1 MSTPTANFEI
11 VANISEGRSEAI
23 LRQAAA
29 AIRAVP
35 GVTLRDI
42 HSDADHDRSVFTYIA
57 AGGVELV
64 AATLAL
70 ARVAVASIDLTSS
83 AKSGESRG
91 VHPRIGALDVV
102 PVVPISPTATLEQA
116 AEIARIVAVAL
127 ATTLNLPVHLY
138 GAAARNEERRS
149 LPTLRR
155 GGFEQL
161 AAHQAAEGGEPD
173 FGPRAPHPTA
183 GATAVGARPLMA
195 AWNIALVGGAD
206 ADTLLKVSKEIAREI
221 RGTTPGGVR
230 GLQALG
236 FPLASKGVAQV
247 SMNLHDLLEATDRGD
262 TLHAIRERIRAAAS
276 SRGVEIGETE
286 VVGLLPERALVAGG
300 DPAALQISGGWE
312 RVVLD
317 R

>member
-1 MSTPTANFEI
+1 MTTPTANFGI
-11 VANISEGRSEAI
+11 VANISEGRNAEILQQVSVAI
-23 LRQAAA
+23 Q
-29 AIRAVP
+29 AVP
-35 GVTLRDI
+35 GVTLRDV
-42 HSDADHDRSVFTYIA
+42 HTDADHDRSVFTYVA

-70 ARVAVASIDLTSS
+70 ARIAVASIDLSS
-83 AKSGESRG
+83 PEKSGEGRG

-102 PVVPISPTATLEQA
+102 PVVPISPRATLEQA
-116 AEIARIVAVAL
+116 AEIARIAAAAL
-127 ATTLNLPVHLY
+127 ATTLSLPVHLY

-173 FGPRAPHPTA
+173 FGPREPHPTA
-183 GATAVGARPLMA
+183 GATAVGARTLMA
-195 AWNIALVGGAD
+195 AWNIALAGAN

-221 RGTTPGGVR
+221 RGATPGGVR

-247 SMNLHDLLEATDRGD
+247 SMNLHDLLEAIDRGD

-300 DPAALQISGGWE
+300 DPSALQIRGGWE

>member
-1 MSTPTANFEI
+1 MTNPTANFEI
-11 VANISEGRSEAI
+11 VANISEGRNAEILQQVSVAI
-23 LRQAAA
+23 Q
-29 AIRAVP
+29 AVP
-35 GVTLRDI
+35 GVTLRDV
-42 HSDADHDRSVFTYIA
+42 HTDADHDRSVFTYVA

-70 ARVAVASIDLTSS
+70 ARIAVASIDLSS
-83 AKSGESRG
+83 LAKSGDRRG

-102 PVVPISPTATLEQA
+102 PVVPISPKATLEQA
-116 AEIARIVAVAL
+116 AEIARIAAAAL
-127 ATTLNLPVHLY
+127 ATTLSLPVHLY

-173 FGPRAPHPTA
+173 FGPREPHPTA
-183 GATAVGARPLMA
+183 GATAVGARTLMA
-195 AWNIALVGGAD
+195 AWNIALAGAD
-206 ADTLLKVSKEIAREI
+206 ADTLFVIAKEIAREI
-221 RGTTPGGVR
+221 RGATPGGVR

-247 SMNLHDLLEATDRGD
+247 SMNLHDLLEATNRGD
-262 TLHAIRERIRAAAS
+262 TLHVIRERIRAAAS

-300 DPAALQISGGWE
+300 NPAALQISGGWE

>member
-1 MSTPTANFEI
+1 
-11 VANISEGRSEAI
+11 
-23 LRQAAA
+23 LQQAAT
-29 AIRAVP
+29 AIQAVR

-42 HSDADHDRSVFTYIA
+42 HSDADHDRSVFTYVA

-64 AATLAL
+64 AATLAI
-70 ARVAVASIDLTSS
+70 ARVAVASIDLSRPE
-83 AKSGESRG
+83 KSGEGRG

-102 PVVPISPTATLEQA
+102 PVVPISPTATLDQA
-116 AEIARIVAVAL
+116 AEIARVAGAAL
-127 ATTLNLPVHLY
+127 ATSLGLPVHLY
-138 GAAARNEERRS
+138 GAAARSEERRS

-161 AAHQAAEGGEPD
+161 AAHQAAEGGAPD
-173 FGPRAPHPTA
+173 FGPREPHPTA
-183 GATAVGARPLMA
+183 GATAVGARTLMA
-195 AWNIALVGGAD
+195 AWNIALTGAE
-206 ADTLLKVSKEIAREI
+206 ADTLLVIAKEIAREM
-221 RGTTPGGVR
+221 RGATPGGVH

-236 FPLASKGVAQV
+236 FPLASKETAQV

-286 VVGLLPERALVAGG
+286 IVGLLPKRALVAGG
-300 DPAALQISGGWE
+300 NPASLQISGGWD

>member
-1 MSTPTANFEI
+1 MTTPTANFEI
-11 VANISEGRSEAI
+11 VANISEGRNAEILQQVSVAI
-23 LRQAAA
+23 Q
-29 AIRAVP
+29 AVP
-35 GVTLRDI
+35 GVTLRDV
-42 HSDADHDRSVFTYIA
+42 HTDADHDRSVFTYVA

-70 ARVAVASIDLTSS
+70 ARIAVASIDLLSPE
-83 AKSGESRG
+83 KSGEGRG

-116 AEIARIVAVAL
+116 AEIARIAAAAL
-127 ATTLNLPVHLY
+127 ATTLSLPVHLY

-173 FGPRAPHPTA
+173 FGPRDPHPTA
-183 GATAVGARPLMA
+183 GATAVGARTLMA
-195 AWNIALVGGAD
+195 AWNIALAGAS

-221 RGTTPGGVR
+221 RGATPGGVR

-236 FPLASKGVAQV
+236 FPLASKGIAQV

-262 TLHAIRERIRAAAS
+262 TLHAIRERIRSAAN
-276 SRGVEIGETE
+276 SRGVEIGKTE

-300 DPAALQISGGWE
+300 DPGALQISGGWE

-317 R
+317 C

>member
-1 MSTPTANFEI
+1 MTTTNANFEI
-11 VANISEGRSEAI
+11 VANISEGRNPAI
-23 LRQAAA
+23 LQQVTA
-29 AIRAVP
+29 AIQAVP
-35 GVTLRDI
+35 GVTLRDV
-42 HSDADHDRSVFTYIA
+42 HTDADHDRSVFTYVA

-70 ARVAVASIDLTSS
+70 ARIAVASIDLSS
-83 AKSGESRG
+83 PEKSGEGRG

-102 PVVPISPTATLEQA
+102 PVVPISPEATLEQA
-116 AEIARIVAVAL
+116 AEIARVAGAAL
-127 ATTLNLPVHLY
+127 ATTLSLPVHLY

-161 AAHQAAEGGEPD
+161 AAHQAADGGEPD
-173 FGPRAPHPTA
+173 FGPREPHPTA
-183 GATAVGARPLMA
+183 GATAVGARTLMA
-195 AWNIALVGGAD
+195 AWNIELAGAD
-206 ADTLLKVSKEIAREI
+206 ADTLLQVSKEIAREI
-221 RGTTPGGVR
+221 RGVNPGGVR

-300 DPAALQISGGWE
+300 NPAALQISGGWE
-312 RVVLD
+312 RVVLE

>member
-29 AIRAVP
+29 AIQAVP

-83 AKSGESRG
+83 TKSGEGRG

-102 PVVPISPTATLEQA
+102 PVVPISSTATLEQA
-116 AEIARIVAVAL
+116 AEIARIAAAAL

-195 AWNIALVGGAD
+195 AWNIALGGAD
-206 ADTLLKVSKEIAREI
+206 ADTLLQSSKAIAREI
-221 RGTTPGGVR
+221 RGATPGGVP

-236 FPLASKGVAQV
+236 FPLASKGIAQV
-247 SMNLHDLLEATDRGD
+247 SMNLHDLIGATDRGD

-286 VVGLLPERALVAGG
+286 VVGLLPERALQAGG
-300 DPAALQISGGWE
+300 NPAALQISGGWE
-312 RVVLD
+312 RVVLE

>member
-1 MSTPTANFEI
+1 MNMSTANFEI
-11 VANISEGRSEAI
+11 VANISEGRNAEILQRVSVAI
-23 LRQAAA
+23 Q
-29 AIRAVP
+29 AVP
-35 GVTLRDI
+35 GITLRDI
-42 HSDADHDRSVFTYIA
+42 HTDADHDRSVFTYVA

-70 ARVAVASIDLTSS
+70 ARIAVASIDLSS
-83 AKSGESRG
+83 PAKSGEGRG

-116 AEIARIVAVAL
+116 AEIARVAGTAL
-127 ATTLNLPVHLY
+127 ANTLSIPVHLY
-138 GAAARNEERRS
+138 GAAARNEDRRS

-161 AAHQAAEGGEPD
+161 TAHQAAEGGAPD
-173 FGPRAPHPTA
+173 FGPREPHPTA
-183 GATAVGARPLMA
+183 GATAVGARTLMA
-195 AWNIALVGGAD
+195 AWNIALAGSD
-206 ADTLLKVSKEIAREI
+206 AETLLQVSKEIAREI
-221 RGTTPGGVR
+221 RGATPGGVR

-236 FPLASKGVAQV
+236 FPLASKGIAQV

-262 TLHAIRERIRAAAS
+262 TLHAIRERVLVAAT
-276 SRGVEIGETE
+276 SRGVEIGDTE

-312 RVVLD
+312 RVVLE

>member
-1 MSTPTANFEI
+1 MTTPTTNFEI
-11 VANISEGRSEAI
+11 VANISEGRNAEILQQVSVAI
-23 LRQAAA
+23 Q
-29 AIRAVP
+29 AVP
-35 GVTLRDI
+35 GVTLRDV
-42 HSDADHDRSVFTYIA
+42 HTDADHDRSVFTYVA

-70 ARVAVASIDLTSS
+70 ARIAVASIDLSS
-83 AKSGESRG
+83 LAKSGDRRG

-102 PVVPISPTATLEQA
+102 PVVPISPKATLEQA
-116 AEIARIVAVAL
+116 AEIARIAAAAL
-127 ATTLNLPVHLY
+127 ATTLSLPVHLY

-173 FGPRAPHPTA
+173 FGPREPHPTA
-183 GATAVGARPLMA
+183 GATAVGARTLMA
-195 AWNIALVGGAD
+195 AWNIALAGAD
-206 ADTLLKVSKEIAREI
+206 ADTLFVIAKEIAREI
-221 RGTTPGGVR
+221 RGATPGGVR

-262 TLHAIRERIRAAAS
+262 TLHAIRERIRGAAS
-276 SRGVEIGETE
+276 SRGVEIGESE

>member
-1 MSTPTANFEI
+1 MTTTNANFEI
-11 VANISEGRSEAI
+11 VANISEGRDPEI
-23 LRQAAA
+23 LQQAAA
-29 AIRAVP
+29 VIRAVS
-35 GVTLRDI
+35 GVTLRDV
-42 HSDADHDRSVFTYIA
+42 HTDADHDRSVFTYVG

-70 ARVAVASIDLTSS
+70 ARVAAASIDLSS
-83 AKSGESRG
+83 PTKSGEGRG
-91 VHPRIGALDVV
+91 VHPRLGALDVV

-116 AEIARIVAVAL
+116 AEIARVAGAAL

-161 AAHQAAEGGEPD
+161 AAHQAAEGGAPD
-173 FGPRAPHPTA
+173 FGPLQPHPTA
-183 GATAVGARPLMA
+183 GAAAVGARTLMA
-195 AWNIALVGGAD
+195 AWNIALSGAD
-206 ADTLLKVSKEIAREI
+206 ADTLLVIAKEIAREI
-221 RGTTPGGVR
+221 RGTTAGGVC

-262 TLHAIRERIRAAAS
+262 TLHAIRERVLVAAR
-276 SRGVEIGETE
+276 SRGVQIGETE
-286 VVGLLPERALVAGG
+286 IVGLLPERALHAGG

-312 RVVLD
+312 RVVLE

>member
-1 MSTPTANFEI
+1 MTAPTANFEI
-11 VANISEGRSEAI
+11 VANISEGRDPEI
-23 LRQAAA
+23 LQQAAA
-29 AIRAVP
+29 AIRAVS
-35 GVTLRDI
+35 GVTLRDV
-42 HSDADHDRSVFTYIA
+42 HTDADHDRSVFTYIG

-70 ARVAVASIDLTSS
+70 ARIAVARIDLSS
-83 AKSGESRG
+83 PAKSGVGRG

-102 PVVPISPTATLEQA
+102 PVVPISPEATLEQA
-116 AEIARIVAVAL
+116 AEIARVTGAAL

-138 GAAARNEERRS
+138 GAAARNADRRS

-161 AAHQAAEGGEPD
+161 AAHQSAEGGAPD
-173 FGPRAPHPTA
+173 FGPLEPHPTA
-183 GATAVGARPLMA
+183 GATAVGARTLMA
-195 AWNIALVGGAD
+195 AWNIALAGTD
-206 ADTLLKVSKEIAREI
+206 TDTLLVIAKEIAREI

-236 FPLASKGVAQV
+236 FPLASKGIAQV
-247 SMNLHDLLEATDRGD
+247 SMNLHDLPEATDRGD
-262 TLHAIRERIRAAAS
+262 TLHAIRERIRAAAN
-276 SRGVEIGETE
+276 SRGVQISETE
-286 VVGLLPERALVAGG
+286 VVGLLPERALHAGG
-300 DPAALQISGGWE
+300 NPAALQISGGWE

>member
-1 MSTPTANFEI
+1 MNMSTANFVI
-11 VANISEGRSEAI
+11 VANISEGRNAEI
-23 LRQAAA
+23 LQQVSA
-29 AIRAVP
+29 AIQAVP
-35 GVTLRDI
+35 GVTLRDV
-42 HSDADHDRSVFTYIA
+42 HTDVDHDRSVFTYVA
-57 AGGVELV
+57 VGGVELV

-70 ARVAVASIDLTSS
+70 ARIAVASIDLSS
-83 AKSGESRG
+83 PEKSGEGRG

-116 AEIARIVAVAL
+116 AEIARIAAAAL
-127 ATTLNLPVHLY
+127 ATTLSLPVHLY

-183 GATAVGARPLMA
+183 GATAVGARTLMA
-195 AWNIALVGGAD
+195 AWNIALAGAN

-221 RGTTPGGVR
+221 RGATPGGVR

-262 TLHAIRERIRAAAS
+262 TLHAIRERIRVAAS
-276 SRGVEIGETE
+276 SRGAEIGDTE

-300 DPAALQISGGWE
+300 DPAALQIRGGWE

>member
-1 MSTPTANFEI
+1 M
-11 VANISEGRSEAI
+11 
-23 LRQAAA
+23 
-29 AIRAVP
+29 
-35 GVTLRDI
+35 
-42 HSDADHDRSVFTYIA
+42 
-57 AGGVELV
+57 
-64 AATLAL
+64 
-70 ARVAVASIDLTSS
+70 
-83 AKSGESRG
+83 
-91 VHPRIGALDVV
+91 HPRIGALDVV
-102 PVVPISPTATLEQA
+102 PVVPISPKATLEQA
-116 AEIARIVAVAL
+116 AEIARIAAAAL
-127 ATTLNLPVHLY
+127 ATTLSLPVHLY

-173 FGPRAPHPTA
+173 FGPREPHPTA
-183 GATAVGARPLMA
+183 GATAVGARTLMA
-195 AWNIALVGGAD
+195 AWNIALAGSD
-206 ADTLLKVSKEIAREI
+206 ADTLLQVSKEIAREI

-312 RVVLD
+312 RVVLE

>member
-1 MSTPTANFEI
+1 MTTTTVNFEI
-11 VANISEGRSEAI
+11 VANVSEGRNAEI
-23 LRQAAA
+23 LQQAAT
-29 AIRAVP
+29 AIQAVP
-35 GVTLRDI
+35 GVTLRDV
-42 HSDADHDRSVFTYIA
+42 HTDADHDRSVFTYVA
-57 AGGVELV
+57 AGGAELV

-70 ARVAVASIDLTSS
+70 ARVAVASIDLSS
-83 AKSGESRG
+83 PAKSGDGRG

-102 PVVPISPTATLEQA
+102 PVVPISPEATLEQA
-116 AEIARIVAVAL
+116 AEIARIAAAAL
-127 ATTLNLPVHLY
+127 ATTLSLPVHLY
-138 GAAARNEERRS
+138 GSAARNEERRS

-161 AAHQAAEGGEPD
+161 AKHQAAEGGEPD
-173 FGPRAPHPTA
+173 FGPREPHPTA
-183 GATAVGARPLMA
+183 GTTAVGARPLMA
-195 AWNIALVGGAD
+195 AWNIALAGAK

-221 RGTTPGGVR
+221 RGATPGGVR

-236 FPLASKGVAQV
+236 FPLASKGIAQV

-300 DPAALQISGGWE
+300 NPVALQISGGWE
-312 RVVLD
+312 RVVLE

>member
-1 MSTPTANFEI
+1 MTTPTANFEI
-11 VANISEGRSEAI
+11 VANISEGRDPAI
-23 LRQAAA
+23 LQQAAT
-29 AIRAVP
+29 AIQTVP

-42 HSDADHDRSVFTYIA
+42 HSDADHDRSVFTYVA

-64 AATLAL
+64 AATLAI
-70 ARVAVASIDLTSS
+70 ARVAVASIDLSRPE
-83 AKSGESRG
+83 KSGEGRG

-102 PVVPISPTATLEQA
+102 PVVPISPTATIDQA
-116 AEIARIVAVAL
+116 AEIARVAGAAL
-127 ATTLNLPVHLY
+127 ATSLGLPVHLY
-138 GAAARNEERRS
+138 GAAARSEERRS

-161 AAHQAAEGGEPD
+161 AAHQAAEGGAPD
-173 FGPRAPHPTA
+173 FGPREPHPTA
-183 GATAVGARPLMA
+183 GATAVGARTLMA
-195 AWNIALVGGAD
+195 AWNIALTGAE
-206 ADTLLKVSKEIAREI
+206 ADTLLVIAKEIAREM
-221 RGTTPGGVR
+221 RGATPGGVH

-236 FPLASKGVAQV
+236 FPLASKETAQV

-286 VVGLLPERALVAGG
+286 IVGLLPKRALVAGG
-300 DPAALQISGGWE
+300 NPASLQISGGWD

>member
-1 MSTPTANFEI
+1 MNMSTANFEI
-11 VANISEGRSEAI
+11 VANISEGRNAEI
-23 LRQAAA
+23 LQRAAA
-29 AIRAVP
+29 AIQAVP
-35 GVTLRDI
+35 GVTLRDV
-42 HSDADHDRSVFTYIA
+42 HTDADHDRSVFTYVA

-70 ARVAVASIDLTSS
+70 ARIAVASIDLSS
-83 AKSGESRG
+83 LAKSGDRRG

-116 AEIARIVAVAL
+116 AEIARIAAAAL
-127 ATTLNLPVHLY
+127 ATTLSLPVHLY

-173 FGPRAPHPTA
+173 FGPREPHPTA
-183 GATAVGARPLMA
+183 GATAVGARTLMA
-195 AWNIALVGGAD
+195 AWNIALAASD
-206 ADTLLKVSKEIAREI
+206 ADTLLQVSKEIAREI

-262 TLHAIRERIRAAAS
+262 TLHAIRERIRGAAS

-300 DPAALQISGGWE
+300 NPAALQISGGWE

>member
-1 MSTPTANFEI
+1 MSTPNANFEI

-29 AIRAVP
+29 AIQAVP

-83 AKSGESRG
+83 AKSGEGRG

-116 AEIARIVAVAL
+116 AEIARIAAAAL

-195 AWNIALVGGAD
+195 AWNIALGGAG
-206 ADTLLKVSKEIAREI
+206 ADTLLQISKEIAREI
-221 RGTTPGGVR
+221 RGATPGGVP

-236 FPLASKGVAQV
+236 FPLASKGIAQV
-247 SMNLHDLLEATDRGD
+247 SMNLHDLIGATDRGD

-286 VVGLLPERALVAGG
+286 VVGLLPERALQAGG
-300 DPAALQISGGWE
+300 NPAALQISGGWE
-312 RVVLD
+312 RVVLE

>member
-1 MSTPTANFEI
+1 MNMSTANFEI
-11 VANISEGRSEAI
+11 VANISEGRNAEI
-23 LRQAAA
+23 LQRAAA
-29 AIRAVP
+29 AIQAVP
-35 GVTLRDI
+35 GVTLRDV
-42 HSDADHDRSVFTYIA
+42 HTDADHDRSVFTYVA

-70 ARVAVASIDLTSS
+70 ARIAVASIDLSS
-83 AKSGESRG
+83 PEKSGEGRG

-116 AEIARIVAVAL
+116 AEIARIAAAAL
-127 ATTLNLPVHLY
+127 ATTLSLPVHLY

-173 FGPRAPHPTA
+173 FGPREPHPTA
-183 GATAVGARPLMA
+183 GATAVGARTLMA
-195 AWNIALVGGAD
+195 AWNIALAGAD
-206 ADTLLKVSKEIAREI
+206 ADTLFVIAKEIAREI
-221 RGTTPGGVR
+221 RGATPGGVR

-300 DPAALQISGGWE
+300 DPATLQISGGWE
-312 RVVLD
+312 RVVLE

>member
-1 MSTPTANFEI
+1 MTTPTTNFEI
-11 VANISEGRSEAI
+11 VANISEGRNAEILQQVSVAI
-23 LRQAAA
+23 Q
-29 AIRAVP
+29 AVP
-35 GVTLRDI
+35 GVTLRDV
-42 HSDADHDRSVFTYIA
+42 HTDADHDRSVFTYVA

-70 ARVAVASIDLTSS
+70 ARIAVASIDLSS
-83 AKSGESRG
+83 PEKSGEGRG

-116 AEIARIVAVAL
+116 AEIARIAAAAL
-127 ATTLNLPVHLY
+127 ATTLSLPVHLY

-173 FGPRAPHPTA
+173 FGPREPHPTA
-183 GATAVGARPLMA
+183 GATAVGARTLMA
-195 AWNIALVGGAD
+195 AWNIALAGSD
-206 ADTLLKVSKEIAREI
+206 ADTLLQVSKEIAREI

-236 FPLASKGVAQV
+236 FPLASKGIAQV
-247 SMNLHDLLEATDRGD
+247 SMNLHDLLEATNRGD
-262 TLHAIRERIRAAAS
+262 TLHVIRERIRAAAS

>member
-1 MSTPTANFEI
+1 MTTPTANFEI
-11 VANISEGRSEAI
+11 VANISEGRNAEILQQVSVAI
-23 LRQAAA
+23 Q
-29 AIRAVP
+29 AVP
-35 GVTLRDI
+35 GVTLRDV
-42 HSDADHDRSVFTYIA
+42 HTDADHDRSVFTYVA

-70 ARVAVASIDLTSS
+70 ARIAVASIDLLSPE
-83 AKSGESRG
+83 KSGEGRG

-116 AEIARIVAVAL
+116 AEIARIAAAAL
-127 ATTLNLPVHLY
+127 ATTLSLPVHLY

-173 FGPRAPHPTA
+173 FGPRDPHPTA
-183 GATAVGARPLMA
+183 GATAVGARTLMA
-195 AWNIALVGGAD
+195 AWNIALAGAS

-221 RGTTPGGVR
+221 RGATPGGVR

-236 FPLASKGVAQV
+236 FPLASKEIAQV

-262 TLHAIRERIRAAAS
+262 TLHAIRERIRSAAN
-276 SRGVEIGETE
+276 SRGVEIGKTE

-300 DPAALQISGGWE
+300 DPGALQISGGWE

-317 R
+317 C

>member
-1 MSTPTANFEI
+1 MTTPTANFEI
-11 VANISEGRSEAI
+11 VANISEGRNAEILQQVSVAI
-23 LRQAAA
+23 Q
-29 AIRAVP
+29 AVP
-35 GVTLRDI
+35 GVTLRDVHI
-42 HSDADHDRSVFTYIA
+42 DADHDRSVFTYVA

-70 ARVAVASIDLTSS
+70 ARIAVASIDLLSPE
-83 AKSGESRG
+83 KSGEGRG

-116 AEIARIVAVAL
+116 AEIARIAAAAL
-127 ATTLNLPVHLY
+127 ATTLSLSVHLY

-173 FGPRAPHPTA
+173 FGPREPHPTA
-183 GATAVGARPLMA
+183 GATAVGARTLMA
-195 AWNIALVGGAD
+195 AWNIALAGSD
-206 ADTLLKVSKEIAREI
+206 ADTLLEVSKEIAREI
-221 RGTTPGGVR
+221 RGTAPGGVR

-236 FPLASKGVAQV
+236 FPLASKGIAQV

-276 SRGVEIGETE
+276 SRGVQIGETE
-286 VVGLLPERALVAGG
+286 IVGLLPDRALHAGG

>member
-1 MSTPTANFEI
+1 MNMSTANFEI
-11 VANISEGRSEAI
+11 VANISEGRNAEI
-23 LRQAAA
+23 LQRVAA
-29 AIRAVP
+29 AIQAVP
-35 GVTLRDI
+35 GVTLRDV
-42 HSDADHDRSVFTYIA
+42 HTDADHDRSVFTYVA

-70 ARVAVASIDLTSS
+70 ARIAVASIDLSS
-83 AKSGESRG
+83 PEKSGEGRG

-116 AEIARIVAVAL
+116 AEIARITAAAL
-127 ATTLNLPVHLY
+127 ATTLSLPVHLY

-173 FGPRAPHPTA
+173 FGPREPHPTA
-183 GATAVGARPLMA
+183 GATAVGARTLMA
-195 AWNIALVGGAD
+195 AWNIALAASD
-206 ADTLLKVSKEIAREI
+206 ADTLLQVSKEIAREI

-262 TLHAIRERIRAAAS
+262 TLHAIRERIRGAAS
-276 SRGVEIGETE
+276 SRGVEIGESE

>member
-1 MSTPTANFEI
+1 MNMSTANFEI
-11 VANISEGRSEAI
+11 VANISEGRNAEI
-23 LRQAAA
+23 LQQAAA
-29 AIRAVP
+29 AIQAVP
-35 GVTLRDI
+35 GVTLRDV
-42 HSDADHDRSVFTYIA
+42 HTDADHDRSVFTYVA

-70 ARVAVASIDLTSS
+70 ARIAVASIDLLSP
-83 AKSGESRG
+83 AKSGEGRG

-116 AEIARIVAVAL
+116 AQIARIAAAAL
-127 ATTLNLPVHLY
+127 ATTLSLSVHLY

-173 FGPRAPHPTA
+173 FGPREPHPTA
-183 GATAVGARPLMA
+183 GATAVGARTLMA
-195 AWNIALVGGAD
+195 AWNIALAGSD
-206 ADTLLKVSKEIAREI
+206 ADTLLQVSKEIAREI
-221 RGTTPGGVR
+221 RGATPGGVR

>member
-1 MSTPTANFEI
+1 MTSPTANFEI
-11 VANISEGRSEAI
+11 VANISEGRDPEI
-23 LRQAAA
+23 LRRADA
-29 AIRAVP
+29 AIQGVP
-35 GVTLRDI
+35 GVSLRDV
-42 HSDADHDRSVFTYIA
+42 HTDADHDRSVFTYVA

-70 ARVAVASIDLTSS
+70 ARVAVASIDLSS
-83 AKSGESRG
+83 PAKSGEGRG

-116 AEIARIVAVAL
+116 SEIARSAAATL

-161 AAHQAAEGGEPD
+161 VAHQAAEGGEPD

-195 AWNIALVGGAD
+195 AWNIALTGAN
-206 ADTLLKVSKEIAREI
+206 ADTLLHVSKEIAREI
-221 RGTTPGGVR
+221 RGATPGGVR

-236 FPLASKGVAQV
+236 FPLASKGIAQV
-247 SMNLHDLLEATDRGD
+247 SMNLHDLIGATDRGD
-262 TLHAIRERIRAAAS
+262 TLHAIRERIRAAAI
-276 SRGVEIGETE
+276 SRGVEIGATE
-286 VVGLLPERALVAGG
+286 IVGLLPERALHAGG
-300 DPAALQISGGWE
+300 NPAALQISGGWE
-312 RVVLD
+312 RVVLE

>member
-1 MSTPTANFEI
+1 LQR
-11 VANISEGRSEAI
+11 V
-23 LRQAAA
+23 AA
-29 AIRAVP
+29 AIQTVP
-35 GVTLRDI
+35 GVTLRDV
-42 HSDADHDRSVFTYIA
+42 HTDADHDRSVFTYVA

-70 ARVAVASIDLTSS
+70 ARIAVASIDLLSPE
-83 AKSGESRG
+83 KSGEGRG

-116 AEIARIVAVAL
+116 AEIARIAAAAL
-127 ATTLNLPVHLY
+127 ATTLSLPVHLY

-173 FGPRAPHPTA
+173 FGPRDPHPTA
-183 GATAVGARPLMA
+183 GATAVGARTLMA
-195 AWNIALVGGAD
+195 AWNIALAGAS

-221 RGTTPGGVR
+221 RGATPGGVR

-236 FPLASKGVAQV
+236 FPLASKEIAQV

-262 TLHAIRERIRAAAS
+262 TLHAIRERIRSAAN
-276 SRGVEIGETE
+276 SRGVEIGKTE

-300 DPAALQISGGWE
+300 DPGALQISGGWE

-317 R
+317 C